1 MGYNKMPKRI
11 SGHTVRIPD
20 DIWDYMMKYGK
31 EKAIR
36 RKDVQPLG
44 VSFADL
50 LAMYIKDHGG
60 DL

>member
-1 MGYNKMPKRI
+1 MPKRI

-20 DIWDYMMKYGK
+20 DVWDYMMKYGK

-36 RKDVQPLG
+36 RKDVEPLG